1 MKRKEFAKDNKPKN
15 ASSLKVG
22 IVVSSWNGD
31 ITKNLLVGAK
41 KVLHEWKVPEKNV
54 RILRVTGSFEIP
66 YGCLKLIARKKLD
79 AIIALG
85 CLIKGETKHDEY
97 IASAVSHGIM
107 RLSLDY
113 KIPIGFGVITAS
125 NVAQAKVR
133 SSGSTNKG
141 AEAAIAALEA
151 ALL

>member
-1 MKRKEFAKDNKPKN
+1 MRGEKILREWR
-15 ASSLKVG
+15 
-22 IVVSSWNGD
+22 VS
-31 ITKNLLVGAK
+31 
-41 KVLHEWKVPEKNV
+41 EKNTNV
-54 RILRVTGSFEIP
+54 LRVAGSFEIP
-66 YGCLKLIARKKLD
+66 YGCLNLIQKKPD

-113 KIPIGFGVITAS
+113 KIPIGFGVITA
-125 NVAQAKVR
+125 NNITQAKAR
-133 SSGSTNKG
+133 SSGNANKG
-141 AEAAIAALEA
+141 AEAAIAALEM

>member
-1 MKRKEFAKDNKPKN
+1 M
-15 ASSLKVG
+15 G

-31 ITKNLLVGAK
+31 ITRNLLAGAEK
-41 KVLHEWKVPEKNV
+41 ILHEWHVPEKNIHV
-54 RILRVTGSFEIP
+54 LRVAGSFEIP
-66 YGCLKLIARKKLD
+66 YGCLKLIRRSKPD

-113 KIPIGFGVITAS
+113 KIPIGFGVITA
-125 NVAQAKVR
+125 NNLAQAKAR
-133 SSGSTNKG
+133 SRGSTNKG
-141 AEAAIAALEA
+141 AEAAVAALEM
-151 ALL
+151 ALSYL